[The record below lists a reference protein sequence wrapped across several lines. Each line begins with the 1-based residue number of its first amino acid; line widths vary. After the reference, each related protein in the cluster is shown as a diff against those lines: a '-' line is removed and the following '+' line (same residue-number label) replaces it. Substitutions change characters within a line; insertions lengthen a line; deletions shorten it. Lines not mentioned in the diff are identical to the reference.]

1 MNSVLLKRLLQQR
14 HHYYRALLVIE
25 VLVLISLSPLQRA
38 PQLLGV
44 AYLVISGVGVLFDS
58 PLLPKHRLQPADVGG
73 LSRRLRYR
81 VGRVLLRRK
90 LMVVGWLSC
99 LVMEVLWQGAL
110 LLSPALAVQL
120 SAPHLVIW
128 LLLLLF
134 LLWGLVNALAEEPV
148 FNGSVLMGAAA
159 GYLLVGFAGGVV
171 LNSLLV
177 LEPAAFALPV
187 LPSALPT
194 GIAHAPTVLGAAF
207 GCLTTLGTPVLK
219 LDHVAV
225 QTAAVAIAMVGQ
237 LYIAILIAGVLGKPR
252 QLAELRKAQLRRS
265 PSAEARSPRRV
276 QRRRLS

>member
-1 MNSVLLKRLLQQR
+1 MNTVLLRQLLQQR
-14 HHYYRALLVIE
+14 HNYYRALLVIE
-25 VLVLISLSPLQRA
+25 VLVLISLSTLQRA

-44 AYLVISGVGVLFDS
+44 AYLVISGVGVLLDS
-58 PLLPKHRLQPADVGG
+58 PLLPQHRLESYVGNLSPRWRHR
-73 LSRRLRYR
+73 LSR
-81 VGRVLLRRK
+81 VLVRRQ

-110 LLSPALAVQL
+110 MLSPALAVQL
-120 SAPHLVIW
+120 SAPHLVVW
-128 LLLLLF
+128 VLLLLF
-134 LLWGLVNALAEEPV
+134 LLWSLVNALAEEPV

-177 LEPAAFALPV
+177 LDPAAFALPV
-187 LPSALPT
+187 LPSALPA

-225 QTAAVAIAMVGQ
+225 QTAAVAIAAVGQ

-265 PSAEARSPRRV
+265 PSAVTRSPRRV